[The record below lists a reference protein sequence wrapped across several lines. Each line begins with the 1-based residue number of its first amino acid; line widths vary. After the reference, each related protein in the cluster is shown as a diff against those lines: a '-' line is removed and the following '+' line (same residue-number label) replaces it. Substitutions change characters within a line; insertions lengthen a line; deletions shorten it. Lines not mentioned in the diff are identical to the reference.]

1 MQYFIFLSLFIASVS
16 GFAKDSKNSKTAPPP
31 EVTSSQE
38 TTNPQNFFELSATTL
53 TGKKVHFSTYR
64 GKVVLV
70 VNTASQCG
78 FTPQL
83 KGLEELYKKY
93 ASRGFVVLGFP
104 SNDFKQEKGE
114 NSEVQQFA
122 EKEFGITFPLFEKA
136 AVTGKDKQPVYQFL
150 TDKKPGL
157 IFKDVSWN
165 FEKFLINRKGEVIER
180 WSSITKPTSGSIVN
194 SIEKALEEP
203 L

>member
-1 MQYFIFLSLFIASVS
+1 MRFLALFSLLFTLSSLSLA
-16 GFAKDSKNSKTAPPP
+16 A
-31 EVTSSQE
+31 E
-38 TTNPQNFFELSATTL
+38 TPANFFELSATTL
-53 TGKKVHFSTYR
+53 QGKKMNFSTYR

-93 ASRGFVVLGFP
+93 ADRGFIVLGFP
-104 SNDFKQEKGE
+104 SNDFKQEKGD
-114 NSEVQQFA
+114 NSEVQKFA
-122 EKEFGITFPLFEKA
+122 EKEYGVTFPLFDKA
-136 AVTGKDKQPVYQFL
+136 PVTGKDKQPVYQFL
-150 TDKKPGL
+150 TEKKPGL

-165 FEKFLINRKGEVIER
+165 FEKFLINRRGEVVER
-180 WSSITKPTSGSIVN
+180 WSSITKPTSDAIVKD
-194 SIEKALEEP
+194 IEKALNEP